1 MGARATAR
9 DGRWMDVRTLPSPA
23 LGLLRY
29 TTQRDIVVSLRIGR
43 AGDVGGR
50 EREDESR
57 TREQAMPQG
66 VPHTG
71 EKVRSQSQEG

>member
-1 MGARATAR
+1 MDGCADLALSGIGAVEIHHAA
-9 DGRWMDVRTLPSPA
+9 GH
-23 LGLLRY
+23 GG
-29 TTQRDIVVSLRIGR
+29 VVANREK
-43 AGDVGGR
+43 R
-50 EREDESR
+50 EREDEPR